1 MKYCSYLLISILFIC
16 CKSKTS
22 GYEKKTLNNNS
33 ISKERILKHLAN
45 RNDSTTWNDK
55 LFRNDLSRIND
66 KKNGPFE
73 YGVFPVPNYD
83 LIGKGSFTGLGNYG
97 YTGAQG
103 YFKKVKDKKI
113 LFNSF
118 FVMKNTLNNIP
129 IDEKEN
135 LIFFQIIML
144 TDYIDS
150 QNFTHL
156 GSEIIS
162 RNHPDY
168 IGQGFYKTKNNKI
181 DYAAFITHDQNS
193 YAIINT
199 RIFDLKYGKT
209 ILIAP
214 QKDKSLRSMQIV
226 SPILSSKEIDEY
238 TDLLLRKK
246 EVIQFFTHEKN
257 I

>member
-1 MKYCSYLLISILFIC
+1 MKHHFYLLISILLIS

-33 ISKERILKHLAN
+33 ISKEKILKHLAN
-45 RNDSTTWNDK
+45 RNDSTTWNNE
-55 LFRNDLSRIND
+55 LLQSDLSRNT

-73 YGVFPVPNYD
+73 YGVFPVPSYN
-83 LIGKGSFTGLGNYG
+83 LIGEGSFTGLGNYG

-118 FVMKNTLNNIP
+118 FVMKNTLNDIH

-135 LIFFQIIML
+135 LIFFQIIVL

-181 DYAAFITHDQNS
+181 DYVAFLTHDQNS

-214 QKDKSLRSMQIV
+214 QKDKSLRSMQIM
-226 SPILSSKEIDEY
+226 SPKLSSKEIDEY
-238 TDLLLRKK
+238 TDILLHKT
-246 EVIQFFTHEKN
+246 EVIEFFTNKEN